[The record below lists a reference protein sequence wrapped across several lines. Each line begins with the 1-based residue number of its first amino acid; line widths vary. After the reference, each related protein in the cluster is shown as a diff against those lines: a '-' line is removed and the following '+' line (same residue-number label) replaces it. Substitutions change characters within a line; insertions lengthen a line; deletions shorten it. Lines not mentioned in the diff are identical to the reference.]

1 MYEADD
7 GLGGVVGRV
16 THAITNSVG
25 EESDLIPFRYQD
37 PPLRASVGLSFR
49 VVCEEKYYGPSC
61 SQFCF
66 QDNCACDPGYTGE
79 FCHEIDNCLEV
90 NCSGNDECLDQK
102 DNYTCICDPGYTEI
116 NCNMNIDE
124 CKTMSVNCNERGHC
138 LDGINSFMCRC
149 DPGFTGDLVGMEYVW
164 MV

>member
-1 MYEADD
+1 M
-7 GLGGVVGRV
+7 
-16 THAITNSVG
+16 
-25 EESDLIPFRYQD
+25 
-37 PPLRASVGLSFR
+37 
-49 VVCEEKYYGPSC
+49 CEEKYYGPSC

-102 DNYTCICDPGYTEI
+102 DNYTCICDPGCTGI

-149 DPGFTGDLVGMEYVW
+149 DPSFTGDLCQTNIDDCVGVNCSGNGVYVW
-164 MV
+164 MM